1 MRKINSVSEFCKE
14 RSEVLLRN
22 FRESIA
28 RQSQISVVRAFKDAV
43 EAPAPRFWV
52 SEARATAVI
61 RKMLA
66 GEDPTLTMYEEKAR
80 MYREIYDRVKILRE
94 IEPESALGD
103 LVFRVVN
110 EEAPAS
116 YMSIERAKKII
127 NKARHKK
134 I

>member
-94 IEPESALGD
+94 IEPESTLGD